1 MAEEFYSKNLFGE
14 EVNVGLL
21 NETEEEPARTA
32 EGFQSGGFNI
42 FPLTDAIGERDKR
55 KAWVVYEQALNSGMV
70 ADEIFWRVMWGVK
83 ALLLTYK
90 TSSAEESGLNPF
102 VYKKS
107 KSFLKNWKLEELENL
122 SESLVVGYH
131 NARRG
136 VGEMETMIE
145 KIILSL

>member
-1 MAEEFYSKNLFGE
+1 MSEEFYGLNLFGE
-14 EVNVGLL
+14 RVDISPTSEKEVEVVEKAGK
-21 NETEEEPARTA
+21 E
-32 EGFQSGGFNI
+32 FNI

-55 KAWVVYEQALNSGMV
+55 KAWVVYRQALASGMT

-83 ALLLTYK
+83 ALLLSAK
-90 TSSAEESGLNPF
+90 TNSAEESGLNPF

-107 KSFLKNWKLEELENL
+107 KSLLKNWNTEELESL

-136 VGEMETMIE
+136 VGDMETMIE
-145 KIILSL
+145 KILLTL

>member
-1 MAEEFYSKNLFGE
+1 MAEEFYGVNLFGE
-14 EVNVGLL
+14 RVDVGLV
-21 NETEEEPARTA
+21 EDKGVEVVEKAGKE
-32 EGFQSGGFNI
+32 FNI

-55 KAWVVYEQALNSGMV
+55 KAWVVYEQALNSGLV

-83 ALLLTYK
+83 ALILTAK

-102 VYKKS
+102 VYKKC
-107 KSFLKNWKLEELENL
+107 KSFLKNWKVEELENL

-136 VGEMETMIE
+136 IGEMETMIE